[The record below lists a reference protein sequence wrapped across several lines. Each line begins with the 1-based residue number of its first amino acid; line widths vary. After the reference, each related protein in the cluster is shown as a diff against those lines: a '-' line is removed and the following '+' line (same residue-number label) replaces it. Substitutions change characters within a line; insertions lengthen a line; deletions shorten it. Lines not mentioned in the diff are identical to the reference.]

1 MQISSIHL
9 KNFRR
14 FTDLEIT
21 DIPPEAKLVLLVG
34 SNGSGKTCVFDGL
47 EAINSLARKEMNSIH
62 PHLVKDK
69 ERGDPVVDIVFHG
82 GRHLNSSRGAIALP
96 KGALYGRTSFRQV
109 PRIQR
114 KADLAYRGI
123 PFDMERD
130 TDRPRMFIDRDDR
143 FVNDVEKVATD
154 ILKDF
159 FRSKR
164 SREEIQKRYIDPL
177 NEAFTNIFGT
187 TNGTRLEI
195 FELLPPLDEQPA
207 RLGFR
212 KGGSEFQ
219 YDQLSAGEKEVVNIL
234 FNLLARRELYQ
245 NTIYFFDEIDLHLN
259 TKLQYNLLKEITEN
273 WIPENCQ
280 LWTASHS
287 LGFIQYAN
295 EYEHGVVIDFDDLD
309 FDQPQVLTPRP
320 KDDLEIFQVA
330 VTKAFIDQMVQG
342 RRIIFSENQNTPVYN
357 DLALRDTLFFVAMD
371 KNDAFHKA
379 RNLHQEA
386 LLDRDYLTTEE
397 VEQVRGVYPFIHLLP
412 YYSIENLLYHPDNL
426 AEHAAKHERAFDRDA
441 YVAELTRVKNENRDY
456 ISAGIV
462 QARSGYPFFKE
473 NEHHQRLR
481 RFRDNSRAVID
492 MLRSDV
498 FEEFYQVF
506 PAKDHGGA
514 LAARQNLSKS
524 ELARTHW
531 FKACIERTL
540 ATSGSNP

>member
-1 MQISSIHL
+1 MRIRSLHL

-21 DIPPEAKLVLLVG
+21 AIPSETRLVLLIG
-34 SNGSGKTCVFDGL
+34 SNGSGKTCVFDGF
-47 EAINSLARKEMNSIH
+47 EVMNSKSRSQGFVAQ
-62 PHLVKDK
+62 PYAKVKDDDVHVSLTL
-69 ERGDPVVDIVFHG
+69 ENGQE
-82 GRHLNSSRGAIALP
+82 LNSKGPPVPP
-96 KGALYGRTSFRQV
+96 KNSFYGRTSFRQV
-109 PRIQR
+109 PRLTRTTLGQTR
-114 KADLAYRGI
+114 QPLNI
-123 PFDMERD
+123 PMDS
-130 TDRPRMFIDRDDR
+130 DRPRMYIDRDER
-143 FVNDVEKVATD
+143 FENDIERIAGD
-154 ILKDF
+154 ILRDF
-159 FRSKR
+159 FRANR
-164 SREEIQKRYIDPL
+164 PHEELRGLYIDPL
-177 NEAFTNIFGT
+177 NRAFENIFGT
-187 TNGTRLEI
+187 TNGTRLELT
-195 FELLPPLDEQPA
+195 ELIPPLDGQTA
-207 RLGFR
+207 RIMFR
-212 KGGSEFQ
+212 KGTSEFH

-234 FNLLARRELYQ
+234 FNLLARKEFF
-245 NTIYFFDEIDLHLN
+245 TDSIYFFDEIDLHLN
-259 TKLQYNLLKEITEN
+259 TKLQCNLLKEITEN
-273 WIPENCQ
+273 WVPENCQ

-295 EYEHGVVIDFDDLD
+295 EYQHGVVIDFDDLD
-309 FDQPQVLTPRP
+309 FDQPQVLSPRP

-357 DLALRDTLFFVAMD
+357 DLALPGTLFFVAMD

-397 VEQVRGVYPFIHLLP
+397 VEQVRGIYPFIHLLP

-426 AEHAAKHERAFDRDA
+426 TEHAAKHGRAFDREA
-441 YVAELTRVKNENRDY
+441 YVVELTRVKNENRDY

-514 LAARQNLSKS
+514 LAARQNLSKT
-524 ELARTHW
+524 ELSGTDW
-531 FKACIERTL
+531 FKAKIERAL
-540 ATSGSNP
+540 A